1 MLDLIWS
8 AEFSDDTSIVQFDDP
23 LTQTKEH
30 AFKEVLDKQ
39 DKLQCFYLHNI
50 NSGWDYGVDLTKGK
64 IYRWRST
71 REELHD
77 LTPL

>member
-50 NSGWDYGVDLTKGK
+50 NSVD
-64 IYRWRST
+64 RDW
-71 REELHD
+71 E
-77 LTPL
+77 TPHSKSDPTY